1 MTYSQS
7 CATISTI
14 NFERL
19 LPPPQ
24 RNSMPIR
31 VLSAQLCPALCDPMD
46 CGLPASSVYGI
57 SQVRILDWIPCP
69 PPEDPSDPGIE
80 PASLA
85 SPALAGTFLPL
96 APPGKPMPI
105 SRHSPFLPIP
115 SALDNH

>member
-7 CATISTI
+7 CATITI

-57 SQVRILDWIPCP
+57 SQVRTLDWAPCP
-69 PPEDPSDPGIE
+69 PPVDPSDPGIE

-85 SPALAGTFLPL
+85 SPALAGRFLQL